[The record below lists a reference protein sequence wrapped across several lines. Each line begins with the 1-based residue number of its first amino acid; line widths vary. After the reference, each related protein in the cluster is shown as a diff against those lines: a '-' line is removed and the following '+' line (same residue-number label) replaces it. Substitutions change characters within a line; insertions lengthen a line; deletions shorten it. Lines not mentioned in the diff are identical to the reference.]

1 MTKQL
6 LVLAFAAAFG
16 IAHATDIKPAALD
29 AKAAAAP
36 VAATVKAEAP
46 KAMDAVK
53 TTEAKPAAADSTVA
67 PAAAPQVKKEAAKPA
82 GKKAKKMKKVTKP
95 VAAKAAPDAASVEA
109 AKTVES
115 AKK

>member
-16 IAHATDIKPAALD
+16 IAHATDIKPAA
-29 AKAAAAP
+29 AS

-53 TTEAKPAAADSTVA
+53 TAEAKPAAADSTVA

-82 GKKAKKMKKVTKP
+82 GKKIKKTKKVTKP
-95 VAAKAAPDAASVEA
+95 VTAKAAPDAASVEA
-109 AKTVES
+109 AKAVEP